1 MDLKNTLIN
10 ANKDIHKILINP
22 SPDERES
29 VGEKVKFLNFGSMNI
44 DTFFR
49 VDHIVRP
56 GETISADSIEKRAG
70 GKGLN
75 QSIALAKIS
84 DELHHAGN
92 IGSDGKFLLDEMKA
106 NKVDISLVKTSK
118 KETGNAIIQVD
129 YKGENSIIL
138 FKGANFDNSK
148 EYIDQVLGKF
158 GENDILLLQNEIN
171 LLPYIVDRAY
181 DRGMK
186 IALNPSPIT
195 EQLKN
200 IDLNKIDLLLVNEIE
215 AKTLANVDKV
225 EKGID
230 FFRANYPDLK
240 IVMTLGAKGSVYID
254 REKIIRQDSYKVKAI
269 DSTGAGDTF
278 TGYFL
283 GYFYKGHS
291 LEESLEIASKAAA
304 LSVSKKGAS
313 ISIPSHKE
321 VLSFKG

>member
-1 MDLKNTLIN
+1 MY
-10 ANKDIHKILINP
+10 
-22 SPDERES
+22 
-29 VGEKVKFLNFGSMNI
+29 
-44 DTFFR
+44 
-49 VDHIVRP
+49 
-56 GETISADSIEKRAG
+56 KR
-70 GKGLN
+70 
-75 QSIALAKIS
+75 Q
-84 DELHHAGN
+84 
-92 IGSDGKFLLDEMKA
+92 
-106 NKVDISLVKTSK
+106 
-118 KETGNAIIQVD
+118 
-129 YKGENSIIL
+129 
-138 FKGANFDNSK
+138 
-148 EYIDQVLGKF
+148 
-158 GENDILLLQNEIN
+158 
-171 LLPYIVDRAY
+171 VDRAY

-200 IDLNKIDLLLVNEIE
+200 IDLNKINLLLVNEIE
-215 AKTLANVDKV
+215 AKTLANVDKEEDV
-225 EKGID
+225 IK
-230 FFRANYPDLK
+230 FFRENYPDLK

-304 LSVSKKGAS
+304 LSVGKKGAS

>member
-1 MDLKNTLIN
+1 MKNTLIN
-10 ANKDIHKILINP
+10 ASKDIHKILIDP
-22 SPDERES
+22 SPDERGS
-29 VGEKVKFLNFGSMNI
+29 VGEKVKFLNFSSMNI

-75 QSIALAKIS
+75 QSIALAKVS
-84 DELHHAGN
+84 DEPYRAGN
-92 IGSDGKFLLDEMKA
+92 IGADGKFLLDEMKA
-106 NKVDISLVKTSK
+106 NKVDISLVRTSK
-118 KETGNAIIQVD
+118 KQTGNAIIQVD
-129 YKGENSIIL
+129 NKGENSIIL

-158 GENDILLLQNEIN
+158 VENDILLLQNEIN

-195 EQLKN
+195 KQLKN
-200 IDLNKIDLLLVNEIE
+200 IDLNKIDLFLVNEIE
-215 AKTLANVDKV
+215 AKNLANVDKV
-225 EKGID
+225 EEGID
-230 FFRANYPDLK
+230 FFRENYPDLK
-240 IVMTLGAKGSVYID
+240 IVMILGAKGSVYID